1 VTAIA
6 WTLRPATADD
16 RDFVVRLTREAMGQY
31 LEERFQ
37 WDDAAQAAFFADHF
51 DPSGGQIV
59 QVEGVDV
66 GELLVEVRPDELVL
80 ARIALLP
87 DWQGRGIGTA
97 IVRALIDQARELESS
112 LVLQVFA
119 SNPRAARLYESL
131 GFIRTEESG
140 TDVSM
145 RLEPKL

>member
-1 VTAIA
+1 MAGTRYRHGDRA
-6 WTLRPATADD
+6 RAD
-16 RDFVVRLTREAMGQY
+16 R
-31 LEERFQ
+31 
-37 WDDAAQAAFFADHF
+37 
-51 DPSGGQIV
+51 S
-59 QVEGVDV
+59 
-66 GELLVEVRPDELVL
+66 
-80 ARIALLP
+80 
-87 DWQGRGIGTA
+87 
-97 IVRALIDQARELESS
+97 ARELESS

>member
-1 VTAIA
+1 MAEIA

-16 RDFVVRLTREAMGQY
+16 RDFVVRLTRAALGPYLAETFHWDEAALASY
-31 LEERFQ
+31 
-37 WDDAAQAAFFADHF
+37 FADQF

-59 QVEGVDV
+59 QVDGVDV
-66 GELLVEVRPDELVL
+66 GELLVEVRPGELFL

-97 IVRALIDQARELESS
+97 IVRGLIDCARELESA
-112 LVLQVFA
+112 LVLQVFT
-119 SNPRAARLYESL
+119 SNPRAASLYESL
-131 GFIRTEESG
+131 GFVRTEETD